1 MTDFE
6 IRRFSFELDE
16 ISNQSTLE
24 NKFKNWPVVYTI
36 SDTTKKRAPRIYVG
50 ESTSAFK
57 RLVQHKKNPSKSNLE
72 IAQVILHDKFNI
84 SATKDLEARL
94 INYFHGDSL
103 YKIQNESPGLR
114 DAEYFDRSEY
124 SLIFEQIFD
133 ELKSQGMFS
142 RSLREIENDN
152 LFKFSPFK
160 ALNDDQAIAI
170 EGILET
176 VLSADGSIQGK
187 EIVVQGGPGTG
198 KTIVAIYL
206 LKLLKDIASRGHED
220 DLDSDSFFFEFFTD
234 DVKELLLNWNIA
246 IVIPQQAL
254 RATIQNAFKS
264 IPGLSAKMV
273 LTPWEVAGSAKDF
286 DLLIVD
292 EVHRLKMR
300 ANMNTAQLNG
310 KFRDNNIALFGA
322 DDNKYTQLD
331 WIRAKSKN
339 RIFLLDAEQSVMPQ
353 DLPESVVSKVVSD
366 SIANNTHFKLLTQMR
381 VKGGEDYIR
390 FVSQMLSNSATPGI
404 RTFEDYDL
412 KLFNDIREFQAA
424 IAEKERQFKLSRM
437 VAGYAWDWN
446 SRNDESG
453 LVKDI
458 SIEGLDLVWN
468 RARKDWVSSEGSPDE
483 VGSIHTVQGYDLNYC
498 GVIIGRDLQFDPI
511 SQKIIFSRD
520 DYKDT
525 KGKENNVKLGFFP
538 SDDDL
543 LKYVKQ
549 IYRVLLTRGIRGTY
563 VYVVD
568 LELRKYLAQFIE
580 TN

>member
-6 IRRFSFELDE
+6 IRKFSFELDE

-24 NKFKNWPVVYTI
+24 HRIKNWPVVYTI
-36 SDTTKKRAPRIYVG
+36 SDSTKKSAPRIYVG
-50 ESTSAFK
+50 ESTSALK
-57 RLVQHKKNPSKSNLE
+57 RLAQHKKNPSKSNLE
-72 IAQVILHDKFNI
+72 IAQVILHEKFNI

-94 INYFHGDSL
+94 INYFHGDKL

-133 ELKSQGMFS
+133 ELRAQGMFS

-176 VLSADGSIQGK
+176 VLNADGSTHGN

-206 LKLLKDIASRGHED
+206 MKLLKDIASRGEED
-220 DLDSDSFFFEFFTD
+220 DLDSDSFFFEFFTN
-234 DVKELLLNWNIA
+234 DVQEKLSKWNIA
-246 IVIPQQAL
+246 IVVPQQAL

-264 IPGLSAKMV
+264 IPGISAKMV
-273 LTPWEVAGSAKDF
+273 LTPWEVASSSQDF

-310 KFRDNNIALFGA
+310 KFRDNNIALFGN
-322 DDNKYTQLD
+322 DDTKYTQLD
-331 WIRAKSKN
+331 WIRAKSRN

-353 DLPESVVSKVVSD
+353 DLPESLVSEVVSN
-366 SIANNTHFKLLTQMR
+366 SIGNNTHFKLLTQMR

-390 FVSQMLSNSATPGI
+390 FVSQLLSNSAIPGI
-404 RTFEDYDL
+404 RTFGDYDL
-412 KLFNDIREFQAA
+412 KLFKDIREFQAA
-424 IAEKERQFKLSRM
+424 IAEKESEFKLSRM

-498 GVIIGRDLQFDPI
+498 GVIIGLDLQFDPI
-511 SQKIIFSRD
+511 SQKIIFSRE

-525 KGKENNVKLGFFP
+525 KGKENNVKLGYFP

-563 VYVVD
+563 IYVVD
-568 LELRKYLAQFIE
+568 QELRNYFSKFIKSS
-580 TN
+580 

>member
-24 NKFKNWPVVYTI
+24 NKFRNWPVVYTI

-72 IAQVILHDKFNI
+72 IAQVILHEKFNI

-234 DVKELLLNWNIA
+234 DVKELLLKWNIA

-273 LTPWEVAGSAKDF
+273 LTPWEVAGSTKDF

-366 SIANNTHFKLLTQMR
+366 SIANSTHFKLLTQMR

-390 FVSQMLSNSATPGI
+390 FVSQLLSNSATPGI

-498 GVIIGRDLQFDPI
+498 GVIIGRDLQFDPL

>member
-24 NKFKNWPVVYTI
+24 NKFRNWPVVYTI

-72 IAQVILHDKFNI
+72 IAQVILHEKFNI

-273 LTPWEVAGSAKDF
+273 LTPWEVAGSTKDF

-366 SIANNTHFKLLTQMR
+366 SIANSTHFKLLTQMR

-390 FVSQMLSNSATPGI
+390 FVSQLLSNSATPGI

-498 GVIIGRDLQFDPI
+498 GVIIGRDLQFDPL

>member
-1 MTDFE
+1 
-6 IRRFSFELDE
+6 
-16 ISNQSTLE
+16 
-24 NKFKNWPVVYTI
+24 
-36 SDTTKKRAPRIYVG
+36 
-50 ESTSAFK
+50 
-57 RLVQHKKNPSKSNLE
+57 
-72 IAQVILHDKFNI
+72 
-84 SATKDLEARL
+84 
-94 INYFHGDSL
+94 
-103 YKIQNESPGLR
+103 
-114 DAEYFDRSEY
+114 
-124 SLIFEQIFD
+124 
-133 ELKSQGMFS
+133 MFS

-176 VLSADGSIQGK
+176 VLNADGSTHGN

-206 LKLLKDIASRGHED
+206 MKLLKDIASRGEED
-220 DLDSDSFFFEFFTD
+220 DLDSDSFFFEFFTN
-234 DVKELLLNWNIA
+234 DVQERLSKWNIA

-264 IPGLSAKMV
+264 IPGLSAKMI
-273 LTPWEVAGSAKDF
+273 LTPWEVASASQDF

-310 KFRDNNIALFGA
+310 KFRDNNIALFGN
-322 DDNKYTQLD
+322 DDTKYTQLD
-331 WIRAKSKN
+331 WIRAKSRN

-353 DLPESVVSKVVSD
+353 DLPEFLVSEVVSN
-366 SIANNTHFKLLTQMR
+366 SIGNNTHFKLLTQMR

-390 FVSQMLSNSATPGI
+390 FVSQLLSNSAIPGI
-404 RTFEDYDL
+404 RTFGDYDL
-412 KLFNDIREFQAA
+412 KLFKDIREFQAA
-424 IAEKERQFKLSRM
+424 IAEKESEFKLSRM

-498 GVIIGRDLQFDPI
+498 GVIIGLDLQFDPI
-511 SQKIIFSRD
+511 SQKIIFSRE

-525 KGKENNVKLGFFP
+525 KGKENNVKLGYFP

-563 VYVVD
+563 IYVVD
-568 LELRKYLAQFIE
+568 QELRNYFSKFIKSS
-580 TN
+580 